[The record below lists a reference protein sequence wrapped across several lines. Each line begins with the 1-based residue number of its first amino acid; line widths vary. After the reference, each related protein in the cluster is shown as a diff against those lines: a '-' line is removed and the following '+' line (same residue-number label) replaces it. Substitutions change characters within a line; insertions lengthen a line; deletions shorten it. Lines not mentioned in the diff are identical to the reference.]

1 MKWNI
6 ARFNTV
12 DNALEGLINDFWRN
26 PARNCEL
33 NPSVDVT
40 EDEHAF
46 HVKAE
51 LPGME
56 EKDLTVTLHEGML
69 TIAGEKKEERREGDA
84 GKNYLHCERV
94 FGSFSRTIA
103 LPEGVE
109 PEGVTARY
117 ANGILEV
124 DLKKSE
130 SAKPRKIDIAVN

>member
-12 DNALEGLINDFWRN
+12 DNALSGLINDFWAI
-26 PARNCEL
+26 PARNIEF
-33 NPSVDVT
+33 NPSVDVS

-46 HVKAE
+46 HVKVE

-56 EKDLTVTLHEGML
+56 EKDLTVTLHEKLL
-69 TIAGEKKEERREGDA
+69 TIAGEKKEERRDGDV

-103 LPEGVE
+103 LPEGVD

-130 SAKPRKIDIAVN
+130 SAKPRKIDISVN

>member
-12 DNALEGLINDFWRN
+12 DNALSGLIDDFWRI
-26 PARNCEL
+26 PSRNFEL
-33 NPSVDVT
+33 NPSVDIT

-51 LPGME
+51 LPGMD

-69 TIAGEKKEERREGDA
+69 TIAGEKKKELSEA
-84 GKNYLHCERV
+84 GAEKNFLHCERV
-94 FGSFSRTIA
+94 FGSFSRSVA
-103 LPEGVE
+103 LPEGVD

-117 ANGILEV
+117 ANGVLEV

-130 SAKPRKIDIAVN
+130 SVKPRKIDIAVN